1 MIIKDVGPEHPIT
14 AQGLNNLTSVLMDQ
28 QRYDEAEPLFR
39 RALAIQQKLLGA
51 DHPITKET
59 QANLA
64 RLISA
69 KQEHSK
75 K

>member
-1 MIIKDVGPEHPIT
+1 MHTTIAMAAPF
-14 AQGLNNLTSVLMDQ
+14 LNNLATVLMDQ
-28 QRYDEAEPLFR
+28 QRFDEAEKLFH